1 MKPIRKGITPVKI
14 PFPIKST
21 DRVLASWCSEVRTAL
36 QQIVG
41 RVPTVQGTRR
51 QGGVSGGTFN
61 VEFVGLSLIVE
72 GGGGIG
78 VQIIDSGEP
87 VEAPTWYVR
96 NGVIKLED
104 DAASVDVYQVITRLG
119 NYGAVSGESGPG
131 YTEAEEV

>member
-1 MKPIRKGITPVKI
+1 
-14 PFPIKST
+14 
-21 DRVLASWCSEVRTAL
+21 
-36 QQIVG
+36 
-41 RVPTVQGTRR
+41 
-51 QGGVSGGTFN
+51 
-61 VEFVGLSLIVE
+61 LSLIVE

-104 DAASVDVYQVITRLG
+104 DAASVDVYQVITRLD
-119 NYGAVSGESGPG
+119 NYGAISGESGPG